1 MAWKP
6 GECGNPGGRP
16 KEYPEVKEAARKHTK
31 AALKTL
37 KTIMSDEKQPGSARV
52 AAANAL
58 LDRGYGKAA
67 QHISAEVTH
76 SWESVATSEFDGWLT
91 GLFEPGVT
99 ETERDRPN

>member
-1 MAWKP
+1 MTFKP
-6 GECGNPGGRP
+6 GVSGNPSGRP
-16 KEYPEVKEAARKHTK
+16 RECPEVKDAARKHTT

-58 LDRGYGKAA
+58 LDRGYGKAP
-67 QHISAEVTH
+67 QHISGSVTH
-76 SWESVATSEFDGWLT
+76 SWETVAKSEFDGWLT

-99 ETERDRPN
+99 DTERDRPN